1 MAMRLNDDWTD
12 LSALR
17 LSALLSQN
25 VFLKCTKSTL
35 KSVRNQ
41 TIQVLDCENTDITQ
55 IVTWNSQ
62 FFVFL
67 SFFFLKN
74 KEKEEGVQNPSGNN
88 NAC

>member
-1 MAMRLNDDWTD
+1 MAMRLSDDWTD
-12 LSALR
+12 LSAVR

-25 VFLKCTKSTL
+25 VFLKYTKSTL

-62 FFVFL
+62 FFLFL
-67 SFFFLKN
+67 SFFLKN

-88 NAC
+88 NPC

>member
-12 LSALR
+12 LSAVR

-25 VFLKCTKSTL
+25 VFLKYTKSTL

-67 SFFFLKN
+67 VFFLKN

-88 NAC
+88 NPC